1 MVERVS
7 KEIRH
12 EPPCHKY
19 GRRLDD
25 ENRAIVTITR
35 KPTET
40 RTNHLRRQARV
51 SSFALCLPLCIS
63 TIIVYWFA
71 REALTVTITA
81 KRSVKPYE
89 SAFTLSS
96 MLFSIYI

>member
-1 MVERVS
+1 MYSRRALREGNAGWILSWVYRHWDGAMVERVS

-63 TIIVYWFA
+63 TIIVY
-71 REALTVTITA
+71 
-81 KRSVKPYE
+81 
-89 SAFTLSS
+89 
-96 MLFSIYI
+96 